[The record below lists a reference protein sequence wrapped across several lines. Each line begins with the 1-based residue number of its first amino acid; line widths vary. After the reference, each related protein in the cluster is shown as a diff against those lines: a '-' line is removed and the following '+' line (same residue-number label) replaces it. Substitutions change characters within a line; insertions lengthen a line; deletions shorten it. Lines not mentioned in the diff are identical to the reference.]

1 MALLVGRRAA
11 IAARLSWLRPSGRLG
26 RLRFG
31 LTVSLVTLTAAAWW
45 LTVDYALR
53 MSMPMGIAVRGG
65 MDGDGMAGMAMAGMA
80 SAGWSAEGAIIFT
93 AVWAVMMAAM
103 MLPATAPMVLI
114 FASAQGRRGGAAA
127 ISTGIFV
134 AGYLIV
140 WAAVGV
146 LVYVVVEA
154 GSDLATTLAA
164 TERSRW
170 APLAL
175 GATLMVAGL
184 YQFTPLKRA
193 CLGHCRSPLAFLAQH
208 WRAGRRGALAM
219 GLRHGAYCL
228 GCCWALL
235 AVMAAAGVMSLAWML
250 LLTLIVFVEKVSPQ
264 GARAGAATGIALTAL
279 GIVVAVGAVPM
290 PGLVHLE

>member
-1 MALLVGRRAA
+1 MAFPAT
-11 IAARLSWLRPSGRLG
+11 ARLSRLRPSSRLG
-26 RLRFG
+26 RLRLG
-31 LTVSLVTLTAAAWW
+31 LTVSLVVLTAAAWW
-45 LTVDYALR
+45 LTLDYALR
-53 MSMPMGIAVRGG
+53 MSMPMGIVVRGG

-80 SAGWSAEGAIIFT
+80 SAGWSAEGAIVFT
-93 AVWAVMMAAM
+93 AVWTVMMAAM

-127 ISTGIFV
+127 ISTWIFV

-154 GSDLATTLAA
+154 GSDLATALAA
-164 TERSRW
+164 AERSRW

-208 WRAGRRGALAM
+208 WRAGRRGALVM

-228 GCCWALL
+228 GCCWALF

-264 GARAGAATGIALTAL
+264 GERASAATGMALAAL
-279 GIVVAVGAVPM
+279 GIMVALGAVPM
-290 PGLVHLE
+290 PGLVLS